1 MKHDYRKTKNI
12 LFALSLFFLLP
23 VWAVAQLPQTG
34 PNSWK
39 QLFSGI
45 TQYVF
50 QLGMAVAVIVII
62 SSGVMF
68 MTAGGSEDR
77 VTKAK
82 TTFFWALVGL
92 AICLLGSGLVYF
104 ILDVLGGA
112 AQTLGIMQI
121 NI

>member
-12 LFALSLFFLLP
+12 LFALSFFILLP
-23 VWAVAQLPQTG
+23 GLAATDLPQTG
-34 PNSWK
+34 PSSWS
-39 QLFSGI
+39 QVFSGI

-92 AICLLGSGLVYF
+92 AICLLGSGFVYF

-112 AQTLGIMQI
+112 AQTPSAM
-121 NI
+121 

>member
-1 MKHDYRKTKNI
+1 MKHEYRKTKNI

-112 AQTLGIMQI
+112 AQTPSAM
-121 NI
+121 